1 MSDVNP
7 DDLLY
12 FNGINGASGDYEA
25 QPLTLEALAKIAQGE
40 KLDEQ
45 DLKELKDKHNPPP
58 DHFAPVE
65 GVDRK
70 DLSSTGWGVVFA
82 FADQAKT
89 PAIKEALKPLLDHR
103 KAQAAKVKAH
113 FYKEY
118 DGPAAYRPN
127 ETKNDFLTRHGA
139 GPGPADPEKVPYY
152 LLLVGDPEAI
162 PYRVQFQLDVQY
174 AVGRIY
180 FDTVDEYAAYAQRVV
195 QAETQGQFLPRRA
208 TFFNVSNPGDKATQL
223 SAEKLIA
230 PLAASMQDDKPD
242 WQVDVLSPADSTKA
256 RLGSILSGGA
266 ETPSL
271 LFTASHGM
279 GFPNGDPRQL
289 PHSGALLCQ
298 DWPGPQK
305 HRGPIPESFYFSAD
319 DVSDS
324 ANLLGMM
331 AFFFA
336 CYGAGT
342 PKLDEFAHKTGQ
354 RAQIAPYAFLARLP
368 RKLLTQGALAVVGHV
383 ERAWGTSFIWGA
395 KEQIA
400 VFESS
405 FKRLTEGHP
414 IGSAFEYFNERY
426 AELSS
431 DLSSQLE
438 EIQFGGEVDPAKL
451 ASMWTANND
460 ARSYVVIGDPATR
473 MPLQSGGAAP
483 IGRPALA
490 TVSTTALPAAAA
502 TTTVTI
508 QVASAPA
515 PTLSPLTSEGDV
527 NYGIGETFSQVREN
541 VQELIRKLLDTLNE
555 VVDDLT
561 SLEVKTY
568 VSRDIGS
575 VTYDA
580 KLRDFT
586 NADLRA
592 MTRIQLDGDTL
603 NVVPERSGQID
614 EKLWAIHEAMVVQA
628 QANRAEMLKTAVS
641 LLGSL
646 KGL

>member
-1 MSDVNP
+1 MSDMNP
-7 DDLLY
+7 DDLLF
-12 FNGINGASGDYEA
+12 FNGINGANGDYEA
-25 QPLTLEALAKIAQGE
+25 QPLTLAALAKIAQGE
-40 KLDEQ
+40 KLDAQE
-45 DLKELKDKHNPPP
+45 LKELNEKRDAKLQGHY
-58 DHFAPVE
+58 AVVE
-65 GVDRK
+65 GADPK
-70 DLSSTGWGVVFA
+70 DLATTGWGVVFA
-82 FADQAKT
+82 FADNAKT
-89 PAIKEALKPLLDHR
+89 PAIKEALRPLLEHR
-103 KAQAAKVKAH
+103 KAQATKVKAH
-113 FYKEY
+113 YYKEY
-118 DGPAAYRPN
+118 DGPLAYRPG
-127 ETKNDFLTRHGA
+127 ESKNDFLTRHGA
-139 GPGPADPEKVPYY
+139 GPGPADPNKVPYY
-152 LLLVGDPEAI
+152 LLLVGDPESI

-180 FDTVDEYAAYAQRVV
+180 FDTVEDYAAYAQRVV
-195 QAETQGQFLPRRA
+195 QAETQGQFLPRKA

-230 PLAASMQDDKPD
+230 PLSASLRSDKPD
-242 WQVDVLSPADSTKA
+242 WQIDVLSPADSTKA
-256 RLGSILSGGA
+256 RLGAILNGGV

-289 PHSGALLCQ
+289 PHGGALLCQ

-305 HRGPIPESFYFSAD
+305 HRGPIPDSFYFSAD
-319 DVSDS
+319 DVSKE

-354 RAQIAPYAFLARLP
+354 RAQIAPHSFLARLP

-383 ERAWGTSFIWGA
+383 ERAWGTSFIWGS

-431 DLSSQLE
+431 DLSTQLE
-438 EIQFGGEVDPAKL
+438 EIQFGGEVDQAKL

-473 MPLQSGGAAP
+473 MPVQATGGASA
-483 IGRPALA
+483 GRPALA
-490 TVSTTALPAAAA
+490 AVTAPVVVSTPPPMAAPSAMPE
-502 TTTVTI
+502 
-508 QVASAPA
+508 SAPPA
-515 PTLSPLTSEGDV
+515 EGDV
-527 NYGIGETFSQVREN
+527 NYGIGESFSQAREN
-541 VQELIRKLLDTLNE
+541 VQQLIRKLLDTLNQ

-575 VTYDA
+575 VKYDA

>member
-1 MSDVNP
+1 MSDANP

-12 FNGINGASGDYEA
+12 FNGINGANGDYEA
-25 QPLTLEALAKIAQGE
+25 QPLTLEALAKIAAGE

-45 DLKELKDKHNPPP
+45 ELKELKEKHNPPP
-58 DHFAPVE
+58 EHFAPIE

-70 DLSSTGWGVVFA
+70 DLSSTGWGVIFA
-82 FADQAKT
+82 FADKDKT

-103 KAQAAKVKAH
+103 RAQAAKVKEH
-113 FYKEY
+113 YYKEY
-118 DGPAAYRPN
+118 DGAAAYRPN
-127 ETKNDFLTRHGA
+127 ESKNDFLTRHGA
-139 GPGPADPEKVPYY
+139 GPGPADPDKVPYY
-152 LLLVGDPEAI
+152 LLIVGDPEAI

-180 FDTVDEYAAYAQRVV
+180 FDTLEEYAAYAQRVV
-195 QAETQGQFLPRRA
+195 QAETQAPFLPRRA

-230 PLAASMQDDKPD
+230 PLAASLKGDKPD
-242 WQVDVLSPADSTKA
+242 WQIDVLSPADSTKA
-256 RLGSILSGGA
+256 RLGSILNNGTG
-266 ETPSL
+266 TPSL

-289 PHSGALLCQ
+289 PHGGALLCQ

-319 DVSDS
+319 DVSGD
-324 ANLLGMM
+324 ANLLGLM

-354 RAQIAPYAFLARLP
+354 RAQIAPHSFLARLP
-368 RKLLTQGALAVVGHV
+368 RKLLTRGALAVVGHV
-383 ERAWGTSFIWGA
+383 ERAWGTSFIWGS

-405 FKRLTEGHP
+405 FKRLMEGHP

-431 DLSSQLE
+431 DLSTQLE
-438 EIQFGGEVDPAKL
+438 EIQFGAEVDQAKL
-451 ASMWTANND
+451 ASAWTANND

-473 MPLQSGGAAP
+473 MPVPAAGAAP
-483 IGRPALA
+483 TGRPSLA
-490 TVSTTALPAAAA
+490 AVSLPAI
-502 TTTVTI
+502 TLPSPPPRP
-508 QVASAPA
+508 SAPTPPSAGA
-515 PTLSPLTSEGDV
+515 PAEGEVD
-527 NYGIGETFSQVREN
+527 YGIGESFSQAKEN
-541 VQELIRKLLDTLNE
+541 VQQLIRKLLDTLNQ

-568 VSRDIGS
+568 VSRDLGS
-575 VTYDA
+575 VKYDA